1 MKRLLAAAVI
11 IMASAAGPAIADDPA
26 CRAAASFLHT
36 VKDMLLS
43 VEQFNAGLPGADD
56 VAMEA
61 EDLALDGEFPIEK
74 TTDEG
79 WPADYRE
86 TLGKL
91 VALATDLV
99 ARGGELAEGEAATIR
114 SYATALKTTTAERCD
129 ADRIPV
135 FIEPGGLACQWVVE
149 YFEALA
155 EHLPS
160 LRRERDAM
168 VLGSVNTA
176 AQRSARTL
184 SGPVSGGHWS
194 PDTVAAMDLAATT
207 IESLMHGTADP
218 NTDAV
223 AEVVALSTTVA
234 AEAQAICPAETI
246 PNLSAGT

>member
-1 MKRLLAAAVI
+1 M
-11 IMASAAGPAIADDPA
+11 
-26 CRAAASFLHT
+26 LH
-36 VKDMLLS
+36 S
-43 VEQFNAGLPGADD
+43 VELVSTGLDEADA
-56 VAMEA
+56 VARDA
-61 EDLALDGEFPIEK
+61 VDLVEDGEFPLEA

-79 WPADYRE
+79 WPEDYRE
-86 TLGKL
+86 TFGKL

-114 SYATALKTTTAERCD
+114 IYATALKATTVERCD
-129 ADRIPV
+129 AVRIPA
-135 FIEPGGLACQWVVE
+135 FIEPGGLACEWVVG
-149 YFEALA
+149 YFETLA

-160 LRRERDAM
+160 LRRERDSIA
-168 VLGSVNTA
+168 LGSVNTA

-194 PDTVAAMDLAATT
+194 PDIVAAMELAAAT

-218 NTDAV
+218 SADAV

-234 AEAQAICPAETI
+234 AEAQAICPTDTF

>member
-1 MKRLLAAAVI
+1 MRRLLAAATIVVL
-11 IMASAAGPAIADDPA
+11 AAGPAIADDPG
-26 CRAAASFLHT
+26 CRAAASILYAAR
-36 VKDMLLS
+36 DMLYS
-43 VEQFNAGLPGADD
+43 VELVSTGLKDADALARD
-56 VAMEA
+56 A
-61 EDLALDGEFPIEK
+61 EDVMEDGEFPIEK
-74 TTDEG
+74 TADEG

-86 TLGKL
+86 TLVKL

-114 SYATALKTTTAERCD
+114 SYATVLKATTAERCD

-135 FIEPGGLACQWVVE
+135 FIEPGGLACEWVVR

-160 LRRERDAM
+160 LRRERDSIA
-168 VLGSVNTA
+168 LGSVNTA

-194 PDTVAAMDLAATT
+194 PDTVAAMELAAAT
-207 IESLMHGTADP
+207 IESLMMSTADP
-218 NTDAV
+218 SADAV
-223 AEVVALSTTVA
+223 AEVEALSTTVA
-234 AEAQAICPAETI
+234 AEAQAICPTDTF